1 MTNVLGIILTG
12 LYYLIFILIFAR
24 MILSWVNFGGYQIR
38 ELVFRLTEPLLAPV
52 RKVMPATQ
60 GIDFSPMIVLFLT
73 TVIYRF
79 ILGAVS

>member
-79 ILGAVS
+79 ILRAVS